1 MCVIEC
7 SNIYS
12 KNVIAV
18 KEKKNKEIVAHIPEL
33 LAKFIHPLL
42 KSLKVYEIIYTV
54 IHRVIKK
61 ALDGTLLFP
70 LRTKNKTAKSQR

>member
-1 MCVIEC
+1 MRIIEC

-18 KEKKNKEIVAHIPEL
+18 KGKENKEIVAHIPEQ

-54 IHRVIKK
+54 THRVIKK
-61 ALDGTLLFP
+61 SLEGTLLFL
-70 LRTKNKTAKSQR
+70 LRTKNKKAKSQR